1 MSDFSAHQSHKSPA
15 DAYKFV
21 AALTASN
28 TIVVTHFLS
37 LWERVGD
44 NDAEWFSCVPH
55 QSGEDR
61 RKKEYFLNSRST
73 SALSQR
79 GESYF
84 TLSAHYFPGSRLL
97 AKFIGSKKN

>member
-1 MSDFSAHQSHKSPA
+1 MNLIRPMSDFSAHQSHKSPA

-44 NDAEWFSCVPH
+44 NDPA
-55 QSGEDR
+55 
-61 RKKEYFLNSRST
+61 
-73 SALSQR
+73 A
-79 GESYF
+79 
-84 TLSAHYFPGSRLL
+84 
-97 AKFIGSKKN
+97 

>member
-1 MSDFSAHQSHKSPA
+1 MTQPSEPNGL
-15 DAYKFV
+15 V
-21 AALTASN
+21 AFHIN
-28 TIVVTHFLS
+28 
-37 LWERVGD
+37 
-44 NDAEWFSCVPH
+44 
-55 QSGEDR
+55 R

-84 TLSAHYFPGSRLL
+84 TLLAHYFPGSRLL